1 MADTKPIGD
10 ESSLNISLPMLIQ
23 AVGLIGSMVWVYVQ
37 LNARISFVEYQVAM
51 HENHIERIEENAY
64 ENQDAEIPADIR
76 QNQRIEYL
84 EKEIDRLRNEN

>member
-23 AVGLIGSMVWVYVQ
+23 AVGLIGAMVWGYGQ

-84 EKEIDRLRNEN
+84 EKAIDRLRNEN

>member
-23 AVGLIGSMVWVYVQ
+23 AVGLIGAMVWGYGQ
-37 LNARISFVEYQVAM
+37 LNAHISFVEYQVAM

>member
-1 MADTKPIGD
+1 MADTKPIGE

-23 AVGLIGSMVWVYVQ
+23 AVGLIGAMVWGYGQ

-51 HENHIERIEENAY
+51 HEDHIERIEENAY

-76 QNQRIEYL
+76 QNQRIDYL

>member
-23 AVGLIGSMVWVYVQ
+23 AVGLIGAMVWGYGQ

-51 HENHIERIEENAY
+51 HENNIERIEENAY